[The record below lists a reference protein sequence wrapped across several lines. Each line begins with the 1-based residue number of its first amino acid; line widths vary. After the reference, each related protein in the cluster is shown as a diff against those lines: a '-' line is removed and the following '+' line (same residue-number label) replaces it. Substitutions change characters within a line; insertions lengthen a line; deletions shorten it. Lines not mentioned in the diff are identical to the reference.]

1 MAEFV
6 LGQSLLG
13 GPDRLGE
20 DQGTWVV
27 SVVYSART
35 SCSAEWEV
43 GSGMLAL
50 GAVTLAMILIG
61 GLLVAAWSLA
71 PPTREC
77 PRCPDRPDST
87 GTRR

>member
-27 SVVYSART
+27 SVVYSARP
-35 SCSAEWEV
+35 
-43 GSGMLAL
+43 GPP
-50 GAVTLAMILIG
+50 
-61 GLLVAAWSLA
+61 A
-71 PPTREC
+71 PPSVRWGPEC
-77 PRCPDRPDST
+77 SRSGR
-87 GTRR
+87 